1 MATSSTRLSVGYK
14 QAKNSFLAVGQGHG
28 PRGQHRK
35 VYPLSMQ
42 VKEASSRGGWVGG
55 WVGGIVDTFC
65 MVPCPHCFLSTG
77 ECSPCI
83 LSTLLHTSSL
93 CTLVEEHRELH
104 GAVLEPSD
112 GSHLF
117 SAEQN
122 GEGRGGGGRKGGR
135 EGDHGAAARL
145 VQRVGRVVVCVCVC
159 WQRPFKLLPGTR
171 HSQLQKWPTPHG
183 PTCHGG
189 HAPGTAVVRP

>member
-1 MATSSTRLSVGYK
+1 M
-14 QAKNSFLAVGQGHG
+14 
-28 PRGQHRK
+28 
-35 VYPLSMQ
+35 
-42 VKEASSRGGWVGG
+42 GGWVGG

-122 GEGRGGGGRKGGR
+122 GEGRGGGEGGR
-135 EGDHGAAARL
+135 EGGGSWCGCKAGSA
-145 VQRVGRVVVCVCVC
+145 GGEGGGGVCVC

>member
-1 MATSSTRLSVGYK
+1 MGYK

-55 WVGGIVDTFC
+55 RG
-65 MVPCPHCFLSTG
+65 SRY
-77 ECSPCI
+77 
-83 LSTLLHTSSL
+83 LLHGPLPALLPLHGRMQPLHPLDAAPHQLFVHPCRRTPRTPWSSL
-93 CTLVEEHRELH
+93 GTLGWFAPVQCRAERGRE
-104 GAVLEPSD
+104 
-112 GSHLF
+112 
-117 SAEQN
+117 
-122 GEGRGGGGRKGGR
+122 RGGGRKGGR